1 MIRRAA
7 PLLLAV
13 FAISALPGAELVV
26 RDIRLGVG
34 TRPLDFDFAYTG
46 VLTSASGTDGFDAA
60 LGLEA
65 GGRWSFAR
73 PGDALGLVVGAD
85 LALDGWSYGGS
96 DGLATSWLRLCAGPG
111 YALNDRVTLSA
122 EIGVQ
127 YGMSALALPETA
139 SAPAFEASG
148 SALAYDLR
156 VGGNWLATR
165 RFGVGLFAGW
175 LIASHDL
182 SGDAD
187 LTIDQSGWFAG
198 VEAVWRFTDAPPR
211 LE

>member
-1 MIRRAA
+1 MMRPAG
-7 PLLLAV
+7 LLLIVCAAV
-13 FAISALPGAELVV
+13 PAAELVV
-26 RDIRLGVG
+26 RDFRLGAG
-34 TRPLDFDFAYTG
+34 TRPLDFDFDYTG
-46 VLTSASGTDGFDAA
+46 VLISSSGSDGFDAA
-60 LGLEA
+60 LGIEA

-73 PGDALGLVVGAD
+73 PGDALGLLVGAD

-111 YALNDRVTLSA
+111 FALNDRVTLSA

-127 YGMSALALPETA
+127 YGMSALALPETT
-139 SAPAFEASG
+139 SAPEFAASG
-148 SALAYDLR
+148 SAMGYDVR

-198 VEAVWRFTDAPPR
+198 LEAVWRFTDAPPR

>member
-1 MIRRAA
+1 MIRSTG
-7 PLLLAV
+7 LLLLICATV
-13 FAISALPGAELVV
+13 PAAELVV
-26 RDIRLGVG
+26 RDLRLGVG
-34 TRPLDFDFAYTG
+34 TRPLEFDYAYTG
-46 VLTSASGTDGFDAA
+46 VLTSSNGTDGFDAA

-85 LALDGWSYGGS
+85 LALDGWSYDGA
-96 DGLATSWLRLCAGPG
+96 DGLASTWLRLSAGPG
-111 YALNDRVTLSA
+111 FALNDRVTLAA
-122 EIGVQ
+122 ELGVQ
-127 YGMSALALPETA
+127 YGLSALTLPATA
-139 SAPAFEASG
+139 SAPDFAASG
-148 SALAYDLR
+148 TAMGYDLR
-156 VGGNWLATR
+156 VGGNWLVTR

-198 VEAVWRFTDAPPR
+198 LEAVWRFTDAPPR

>member
-1 MIRRAA
+1 MIRSAG
-7 PLLLAV
+7 LLLLVCASV
-13 FAISALPGAELVV
+13 PAAELVV
-26 RDIRLGVG
+26 RDFRLGVG
-34 TRPLDFDFAYTG
+34 TRPLEFDYAYTG
-46 VLTSASGTDGFDAA
+46 VLTSSNGTDGFDAA

-73 PGDALGLVVGAD
+73 AGDALGLVVGAD
-85 LALDGWSYGGS
+85 LALDAWSYDGA
-96 DGLATSWLRLCAGPG
+96 DGLASTWLRLSAGPG
-111 YALNDRVTLSA
+111 FALNDRVTLAA

-127 YGMSALALPETA
+127 YGLSALTLPATA
-139 SAPAFEASG
+139 SAPDFAASG
-148 SALAYDLR
+148 TAMGYDLR
-156 VGGNWLATR
+156 VGGNWLVTR

-198 VEAVWRFTDAPPR
+198 LEAVWRFTDAPPR

>member
-1 MIRRAA
+1 MIRSTG
-7 PLLLAV
+7 LLLLVCAAV
-13 FAISALPGAELVV
+13 PAAELVV
-26 RDIRLGVG
+26 RDFRLGVG
-34 TRPLDFDFAYTG
+34 TRPLEFDYAYTG
-46 VLTSASGTDGFDAA
+46 VLTSSNGTDGFDAA

-73 PGDALGLVVGAD
+73 AGDALGLVVGAD
-85 LALDGWSYGGS
+85 LALDGWSYDGA
-96 DGLATSWLRLCAGPG
+96 DGLASTWLRLSAGPG
-111 YALNDRVTLSA
+111 FALNDRVTLAA
-122 EIGVQ
+122 ELGVQ
-127 YGMSALALPETA
+127 YGLSALTLPATA
-139 SAPAFEASG
+139 SAPDFAASG
-148 SALAYDLR
+148 TAVGYDLR
-156 VGGNWLATR
+156 VGGNWLVTR

-198 VEAVWRFTDAPPR
+198 LEAVWRFTDAPPR